1 MHFSQ
6 KLTQQLTLQCT
17 QRSNLGVVHGGFTGI
32 PNGLISSNST
42 VCRQV
47 HVSFT
52 TIHSSFCIN
61 CIHVRKSTCAVMV
74 QWQTLQKEKHPQYS
88 PVISTIQGTGR
99 CQLELWVSASQKKAL
114 PVFLEKTATFRIGW
128 MVYKYLAWV
137 CSTCSTSNNIVMN
150 NNILC
155 GDPLGDQHPDHVKQ
169 VIAHHTIRPSN
180 HQPWRNQN
188 AAYQIKSCHIV
199 SHNVMA
205 HHVISLAHTRI
216 YIYIYIFVFC

>member
-1 MHFSQ
+1 MNWLWSPTLMKQIPNSGSQMLWRDMHFSQ

-137 CSTCSTSNNIVMN
+137 CSTCSTSNNIVWTITFSVA
-150 NNILC
+150 ILSGSASWSC
-155 GDPLGDQHPDHVKQ
+155 QTSHCASHYT
-169 VIAHHTIRPSN
+169 TIESP
-180 HQPWRNQN
+180 
-188 AAYQIKSCHIV
+188 A
-199 SHNVMA
+199 M
-205 HHVISLAHTRI
+205 T
-216 YIYIYIFVFC
+216 